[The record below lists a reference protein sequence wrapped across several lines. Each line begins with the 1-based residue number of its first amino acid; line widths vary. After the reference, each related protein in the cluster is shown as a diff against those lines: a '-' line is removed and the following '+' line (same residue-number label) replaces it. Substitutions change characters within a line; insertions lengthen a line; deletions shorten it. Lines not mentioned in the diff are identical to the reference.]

1 MSAIGNVVGYA
12 GGAVDLVRILGTTF
26 GDTQFKLLTIIAVL
40 AILGTTAVTCWAVSE
55 KVLLPDG
62 LKGKPQQQ
70 DRFQVVTQIYGT
82 IRHLPPRIRAI
93 CWAQFWSWIGWF
105 PFLFY
110 STTWV
115 GETYFRYDAPESAK
129 TGDTLG
135 DIGRIGSQAFVL
147 SSMITLTGSLV
158 LPLLVRSP
166 DEAPYTL
173 RPHPALASVLKFC
186 EGKRPDLLTTWIC
199 GHVVF
204 AIAMMFAPFAKSYRF
219 ATVLV
224 CLCAVYVLSL
234 FLWLGG
240 RRAQ

>member
-26 GDTQFKLLTIIAVL
+26 GDTQFKLLTLLAVL
-40 AILGTTAVTCWAVSE
+40 AILGSTAVTCWAVTE
-55 KVLLPDG
+55 KVLLPDAR
-62 LKGKPQQQ
+62 KGKAPQGAPQS
-70 DRFQVVTQIYGT
+70 RFQVVAQIYAT

-158 LPLLVRSP
+158 LPFVVRSP
-166 DEAPYTL
+166 DEAPYTQ
-173 RPHPALASVLKFC
+173 RPHPALAPVLKLC
-186 EGKRPDLLTTWIC
+186 QGSRPDLLTTWVY
-199 GHVVF
+199 GHVLF
-204 AIAMMFAPFAKSYRF
+204 AIAMMFAPFATSYRF

-224 CLCAVYVLSL
+224 CLCAV
-234 FLWLGG
+234 
-240 RRAQ
+240 